1 MDVELRH
8 PVVGEVLARV
18 AVVALAVLK
27 VVVGH
32 RRAMEWRSFSVHFD
46 VIKVFCVKIT
56 FISFKVIQSNP

>member
-8 PVVGEVLARV
+8 PVVGEVLASV

-32 RRAMEWRSFSVHFD
+32 RRAMEWNWE
-46 VIKVFCVKIT
+46 VFLSILM
-56 FISFKVIQSNP
+56 